1 MKVRI
6 ICGSYGYRTKYGV
19 KPVML
24 GETCEVDGMEAGRLV
39 GLGIAEIV
47 DAPASPSAAA
57 PAQAAAEQE
66 YNDTPAEENAA
77 EKPAAAHLV
86 PEDLADMTVANLKK
100 MAADMG
106 IDTKALKT
114 KDALIQA
121 ICAEEV
127 YPGEPMDGPDP
138 TVVYDGA
145 TYEDIPVVIPG
156 LHDKAR
162 RQLQSDH
169 AQGLY
174 LVSRV
179 MHCTLD
185 DLGGNQ
191 PEKGCRIR
199 INEREG
205 GSFFHDY
212 YVASSICEM
221 GMLRVELED
230 VDE

>member
-57 PAQAAAEQE
+57 EQE
-66 YNDTPAEENAA
+66 YNDTPAEENAT

-106 IDTKALKT
+106 IYTKALKT

-127 YPGEPMDGPDP
+127 YPGEPMDGPDL
-138 TVVYDGA
+138 GA
-145 TYEDIPVVIPG
+145 EAPVV
-156 LHDKAR
+156 
-162 RQLQSDH
+162 
-169 AQGLY
+169 
-174 LVSRV
+174 
-179 MHCTLD
+179 
-185 DLGGNQ
+185 
-191 PEKGCRIR
+191 
-199 INEREG
+199 
-205 GSFFHDY
+205 
-212 YVASSICEM
+212 
-221 GMLRVELED
+221 
-230 VDE
+230 

>member
-39 GLGIAEIV
+39 GLGV
-47 DAPASPSAAA
+47 AAA
-57 PAQAAAEQE
+57 PFAAVPASSAAEQE
-66 YNDTPAEENAA
+66 YNDTPAEKSAA

-127 YPGEPMDGPDP
+127 YPGEPMDGPDL
-138 TVVYDGA
+138 GA
-145 TYEDIPVVIPG
+145 EAPVV
-156 LHDKAR
+156 
-162 RQLQSDH
+162 
-169 AQGLY
+169 
-174 LVSRV
+174 
-179 MHCTLD
+179 
-185 DLGGNQ
+185 
-191 PEKGCRIR
+191 
-199 INEREG
+199 
-205 GSFFHDY
+205 
-212 YVASSICEM
+212 
-221 GMLRVELED
+221 
-230 VDE
+230 

>member
-39 GLGIAEIV
+39 GLGVAEIV
-47 DAPASPSAAA
+47 DAPAATSAAA
-57 PAQAAAEQE
+57 PASSAAEQE
-66 YNDTPAEENAA
+66 YNDTPAENGAA
-77 EKPAAAHLV
+77 EKPVAAHLV

-127 YPGEPMDGPDP
+127 YPGEPMDGPDL
-138 TVVYDGA
+138 GA
-145 TYEDIPVVIPG
+145 EAPVV
-156 LHDKAR
+156 
-162 RQLQSDH
+162 
-169 AQGLY
+169 
-174 LVSRV
+174 
-179 MHCTLD
+179 
-185 DLGGNQ
+185 
-191 PEKGCRIR
+191 
-199 INEREG
+199 
-205 GSFFHDY
+205 
-212 YVASSICEM
+212 
-221 GMLRVELED
+221 
-230 VDE
+230 

>member
-47 DAPASPSAAA
+47 DAPAAPSAAA

-66 YNDTPAEENAA
+66 YNDTPAA

-127 YPGEPMDGPDP
+127 YPGPDL
-138 TVVYDGA
+138 GA
-145 TYEDIPVVIPG
+145 EAPVV
-156 LHDKAR
+156 
-162 RQLQSDH
+162 
-169 AQGLY
+169 
-174 LVSRV
+174 
-179 MHCTLD
+179 
-185 DLGGNQ
+185 
-191 PEKGCRIR
+191 
-199 INEREG
+199 
-205 GSFFHDY
+205 
-212 YVASSICEM
+212 
-221 GMLRVELED
+221 
-230 VDE
+230 

>member
-39 GLGIAEIV
+39 GLGVAEIV
-47 DAPASPSAAA
+47 DAPAAPSAAV
-57 PAQAAAEQE
+57 PASSAAEQD
-66 YNDTPAEENAA
+66 NDAPAEKSAA

-127 YPGEPMDGPDP
+127 YPGEPMDGPDL
-138 TVVYDGA
+138 GA
-145 TYEDIPVVIPG
+145 EAPVV
-156 LHDKAR
+156 
-162 RQLQSDH
+162 
-169 AQGLY
+169 
-174 LVSRV
+174 
-179 MHCTLD
+179 
-185 DLGGNQ
+185 
-191 PEKGCRIR
+191 
-199 INEREG
+199 
-205 GSFFHDY
+205 
-212 YVASSICEM
+212 
-221 GMLRVELED
+221 
-230 VDE
+230 

>member
-1 MKVRI
+1 MAEKEL
-6 ICGSYGYRTKYGV
+6 SK
-19 KPVML
+19 KL
-24 GETCEVDGMEAGRLV
+24 GEVEVDGMEAGRLV

-127 YPGEPMDGPDP
+127 YPGEPMDGPDL
-138 TVVYDGA
+138 GA
-145 TYEDIPVVIPG
+145 EAPVV
-156 LHDKAR
+156 
-162 RQLQSDH
+162 
-169 AQGLY
+169 
-174 LVSRV
+174 
-179 MHCTLD
+179 
-185 DLGGNQ
+185 
-191 PEKGCRIR
+191 
-199 INEREG
+199 
-205 GSFFHDY
+205 
-212 YVASSICEM
+212 
-221 GMLRVELED
+221 
-230 VDE
+230 

>member
-47 DAPASPSAAA
+47 DAPTSPSAAA
-57 PAQAAAEQE
+57 PASSAAAPASSAAEQE

-127 YPGEPMDGPDP
+127 YPGEPMDGPDL
-138 TVVYDGA
+138 GA
-145 TYEDIPVVIPG
+145 EAPVV
-156 LHDKAR
+156 
-162 RQLQSDH
+162 
-169 AQGLY
+169 
-174 LVSRV
+174 
-179 MHCTLD
+179 
-185 DLGGNQ
+185 
-191 PEKGCRIR
+191 
-199 INEREG
+199 
-205 GSFFHDY
+205 
-212 YVASSICEM
+212 
-221 GMLRVELED
+221 
-230 VDE
+230 

>member
-47 DAPASPSAAA
+47 DAPAAPSAT
-57 PAQAAAEQE
+57 EQE
-66 YNDTPAEENAA
+66 YNDTPAEKSAA
-77 EKPAAAHLV
+77 EKPTAAHLV

-106 IDTKALKT
+106 IDTKQLKT

-127 YPGEPMDGPDP
+127 YPGEPMDGPDL
-138 TVVYDGA
+138 GA
-145 TYEDIPVVIPG
+145 EAPVV
-156 LHDKAR
+156 
-162 RQLQSDH
+162 
-169 AQGLY
+169 
-174 LVSRV
+174 
-179 MHCTLD
+179 
-185 DLGGNQ
+185 
-191 PEKGCRIR
+191 
-199 INEREG
+199 
-205 GSFFHDY
+205 
-212 YVASSICEM
+212 
-221 GMLRVELED
+221 
-230 VDE
+230 